1 MTASSIMIILLR
13 ILKKCPDLRLHKA
26 YCFAFLFTCFIL
38 NCLPIFSQDIK
49 MNYSVKKGNKVIG
62 SFTVEETTVDGSKT
76 IKLESHIKTSFVV
89 SITVDAKEES
99 IFQNGILSQSTV
111 FRKVNGDEKVNKK
124 HRLYNNGYVIETGR
138 KRDTLCCTQIIYNL
152 MNLYCTEPVTIGK
165 VYSDNYEKFL
175 VIQKTEP
182 HIYRIDVPDGSYNKY
197 FYNNGKC
204 TKVEIHQSLYTI
216 VMFLT

>member
-1 MTASSIMIILLR
+1 
-13 ILKKCPDLRLHKA
+13 
-26 YCFAFLFTCFIL
+26 
-38 NCLPIFSQDIK
+38 

-99 IFQNGILSQSTV
+99 IFQNGILNQSTV